1 MWKIAWRNVLRNKR
15 RSLLSA
21 VIIVISVMVLSLVKG
36 YNTGTY
42 EGLEMM
48 SVMQYG
54 NLQIAKEG
62 YWKNADNERHLLN
75 KEEIVKISEIL
86 TENPAVI
93 GSSAE
98 LAIYGIMGTENSSA
112 IVSGTGIEPGSGQS
126 QNIMMVSGSNLFEGD
141 VDRVLLGKGVKQKLG
156 LDEEEWVS
164 LMATTL
170 DGAYNAGNLQVTG
183 AFSVGNL
190 DADNA
195 FIILPLSYAQSMLNT
210 DGVDKFVVNLAEVS
224 QTATTIPWLQERF
237 SAEGIEVEIKSWLD
251 LATFYH
257 QVRSLYEIVFFF
269 ISIVLFILVFISILE
284 IISMAFFERM
294 SEIGSIRA
302 IGAKRHQVFAL
313 LSQEGLLLSLI
324 AGALGVVGGWL
335 AGYLINQGGVTYT
348 PPSISEPVPLYI
360 DLALTNGLIPFVLVV
375 TATVLSAVIPAT
387 KAARL
392 NVVDVLRHL

>member
-21 VIIVISVMVLSLVKG
+21 VIIVISVTVLSLVKG

-48 SVMQYG
+48 AVMQYG

-98 LAIYGIMGTENSSA
+98 LTIYGIMGTENSSA
-112 IVSGTGIEPGSGQS
+112 IVSGTGIEPGSGQN

-164 LMATTL
+164 LMTTTL

-195 FIILPLSYAQSMLNT
+195 FIMLPLSYAQSMLNT

-224 QTATTIPWLQERF
+224 QTATTISWLQERF
-237 SAEGIEVEIKSWLD
+237 TAEGIEVEIKSWLD

-269 ISIVLFILVFISILE
+269 ISIVLFILVFFSILE

>member
-36 YNTGTY
+36 YITATY

-48 SVMQYG
+48 AVMEYG

-62 YWKNADNERHLLN
+62 YWENTDNERHLLD
-75 KEEIVKISEIL
+75 KEEISKIGEIL
-86 TENPAVI
+86 AENPAVI
-93 GSSAE
+93 SSSAE
-98 LAIYGIMGTENSSA
+98 LAVYGVMGTEKSSVV
-112 IVSGTGIEPGSGQS
+112 VSGKGIEPGSAQS
-126 QNIMMVSGSNLFEGD
+126 QNILIVSGSNLFAGD

-164 LMATTL
+164 LLTTTL

-183 AFSVGNL
+183 AFSVGNP

-195 FIILPLSYAQSMLNT
+195 FIMLPLSYAQRMLNT
-210 DGVDKFVVNLAEVS
+210 DGVDKFVVSLAEVS
-224 QTATTIPWLQERF
+224 QTEATISWLQERF
-237 SAEGIEVEIKSWLD
+237 KEEGIEVTIKSWLD

-257 QVRSLYEIVFFF
+257 QVRSLYEIIFFF
-269 ISIVLFILVFISILE
+269 ISIVLFIIVFFSILE

-294 SEIGSIRA
+294 SEIGSVRA
-302 IGAKRHQVFAL
+302 IGAKRRQVFAL
-313 LSQEGLLLSLI
+313 LSLEGLFLSLI
-324 AGALGVVGGWL
+324 AGTLGVVGGWL
-335 AGYLINQGGVTYT
+335 AGYLINQGGITYT
-348 PPSISEPVPLYI
+348 PPSISDPVPLYI
-360 DLALTNGLIPFVLVV
+360 DLALTNGLLPFILVV
-375 TATVLSAVIPAT
+375 TATALSAFIPAT